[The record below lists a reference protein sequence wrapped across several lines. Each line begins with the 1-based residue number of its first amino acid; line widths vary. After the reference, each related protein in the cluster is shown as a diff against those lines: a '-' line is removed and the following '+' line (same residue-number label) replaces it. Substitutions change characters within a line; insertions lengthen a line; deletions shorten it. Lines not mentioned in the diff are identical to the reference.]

1 MLARGRTG
9 NKGAGA
15 LNFPGSPVH
24 GYRPDGVPSL
34 VFIQV
39 NDFPSILAPHWIIAA
54 ADAVHRIERPS
65 GEKRAWEIVSPFW
78 ETRDLGFFC
87 KPSSRTANNC
97 RIQSA
102 PARTCA
108 RPAVRRHIFQTPHSD
123 GGCQLA
129 IRAFPG
135 HGTFHGTLAFPGPG
149 DRIEELRRVRR
160 PKRSRPASTVAAQAS
175 TLFQKGAM
183 KIVCTLPWPGYATT
197 TGMMTVVW
205 RTLIDRT
212 GLAENSS
219 TVKASPLS
227 CCSAE
232 HA

>member
-1 MLARGRTG
+1 M
-9 NKGAGA
+9 
-15 LNFPGSPVH
+15 
-24 GYRPDGVPSL
+24 
-34 VFIQV
+34 
-39 NDFPSILAPHWIIAA
+39 
-54 ADAVHRIERPS
+54 HRIERPS

-102 PARTCA
+102 PAEQR

-183 KIVCTLPWPGYATT
+183 KIVCTLPWLGYATT

-212 GLAENSS
+212 GRRRTPRRLRLPLCPAARQSTRECLSS
-219 TVKASPLS
+219 VSLLSSLGESGSFTAARFQTQKDHEGNEVKALGSMAAIEKPS
-227 CCSAE
+227 GPR
-232 HA
+232 